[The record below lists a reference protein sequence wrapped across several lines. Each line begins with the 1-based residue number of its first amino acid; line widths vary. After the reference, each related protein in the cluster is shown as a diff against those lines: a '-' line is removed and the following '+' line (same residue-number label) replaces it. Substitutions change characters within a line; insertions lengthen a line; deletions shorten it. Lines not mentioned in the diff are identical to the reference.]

1 MAATCLK
8 AGHQGGA
15 ADAFALAIQNV
26 RAPGVLYD
34 ENGQLCSGPFDL
46 RLVVRARTE
55 AGDEKGALEW
65 LADQTSPFVKAV
77 ALAGVAEG
85 MIAIELLGPDWDAGI
100 ILEQEY
106 YRKEH
111 RYCQTE
117 EGIEKARQEYFAH
130 GENVLRASIT
140 PVGPWCVY
148 WWERFASGFMM
159 EAEIGEPQS

>member
-8 AGHQGGA
+8 AGDQGGA

-26 RAPGVLYD
+26 WAPGVLFD

-46 RLVVRARTE
+46 RLVVRARAE

-85 MIAIELLGPDWDAGI
+85 MAR
-100 ILEQEY
+100 
-106 YRKEH
+106 RKT
-111 RYCQTE
+111 QTAT
-117 EGIEKARQEYFAH
+117 K
-130 GENVLRASIT
+130 
-140 PVGPWCVY
+140 
-148 WWERFASGFMM
+148 
-159 EAEIGEPQS
+159 